1 MKTVISTRIFNQI
14 SQSNR
19 PVVIKKGSLIHAGGE
34 ALASPGG
41 CSISITLDKIKI
53 KADVVI
59 ADIKDDALIGMD
71 ILNGVQGKPADIILS
86 QNKILLDGNE
96 IKCSN

>member
-41 CSISITLDKIKI
+41 VKL
-53 KADVVI
+53 V
-59 ADIKDDALIGMD
+59 
-71 ILNGVQGKPADIILS
+71 
-86 QNKILLDGNE
+86 
-96 IKCSN
+96 